1 MASKLTGCA
10 LILMLAMLSAL
21 AGAQTF
27 PGKPIRMIVGF
38 PPGGGTDIVARVIAP
53 RLGEYLGQ
61 QVVIENRGGANG
73 ILATELAAKAAPD
86 GYTLFLGT
94 LGNLA
99 INPSLYRRL
108 PFDISRDFAPVTQV
122 ADVWLVMIVQ
132 ASFPVKSVNEL
143 IAFAKTR
150 PHPINYSTSGTGSA
164 LHLAGELFGMVAGI
178 RMMHIPYKGSAPS
191 LTALLSGEVEL
202 SVDTIL
208 FAQQFVKAGRLRALA
223 VLGAKRSPLLPN
235 VPTVAEWFPDYGVTN
250 WFDCGPCGD
259 TGRYSRS
266 NPERSRC
273 AFSGYQ
279 ERLQG
284 AEPVGTP
291 EEFGA
296 QGRDGEVGESH
307 PERENPGRLSRV
319 PTARYSTQGEFDL
332 ARPRTA

>member
-1 MASKLTGCA
+1 MASKLTGWA
-10 LILMLAMLSAL
+10 LILMLAMLSAF
-21 AGAQTF
+21 AGAQAF
-27 PGKPIRMIVGF
+27 PGKPVRMIVGF
-38 PPGGGTDIVARVIAP
+38 PPGGGTDIVARIIAP

-73 ILATELAAKAAPD
+73 ILATDLAAKAVPD

-99 INPSLYRRL
+99 INPGLYRML

-143 IAFAKTR
+143 IALAKAR
-150 PHPINYSTSGTGSA
+150 AHPINYSTSGTGSA
-164 LHLAGELFGMVAGI
+164 LHLAGELFGTVAGI

-208 FAQQFVKAGRLRALA
+208 LAQQFVKAGRLRAIA

-250 WFDCGPCGD
+250 WFGLVAPAATPPDIRARIHVE
-259 TGRYSRS
+259 TVKVLRS
-266 NPERSRC
+266 PDIR
-273 AFSGYQ
+273 
-279 ERLQG
+279 ERLLSQG
-284 AEPVGTP
+284 AEPVGNTP
-291 EEFGA
+291 AEFGA
-296 QGRDGEVGESH
+296 FLRAE
-307 PERENPGRLSRV
+307 
-319 PTARYSTQGEFDL
+319 TAKWAKVVRN
-332 ARPRTA
+332 ARIQVD